1 MLLVSCCLVGQIR
14 VWDAQTGDCLT
25 VIPKPRYGL
34 SVSYGP
40 TSPYPCAPIFLP
52 AAGLSFVPPPRLR
65 RDSSGIFDYQECWDP
80 SPDGKNGLEDS
91 FESSHQLKR
100 LLGPPQPP
108 LFCDQPDLTSLIDTN
123 FSEHAKAA
131 ESEPRLRAVGTRHKD
146 LGYDFSSLVG
156 KVYEEHGSSSCRN
169 MNFPG
174 LSAPHGPAGFCGSSG
189 RSPGCG
195 SDEGG
200 CGSRRRSLGDRSLGD
215 EACAGCDQSSLLP
228 SWGGDLE
235 SSIWS
240 LELQGN
246 LIVAGRSNGKL
257 EVRNRDTLT
266 GNEEQGCSNR
276 EVEMSRDTVT
286 GGWR

>member
-34 SVSYGP
+34 AA
-40 TSPYPCAPIFLP
+40 SPRPQPCQHRA
-52 AAGLSFVPPPRLR
+52 LSSVPPCRLR
-65 RDSSGIFDYQECWDP
+65 RDSSGIFDYQEGWDA
-80 SPDGKNGLEDS
+80 SPDGKSGLEDS
-91 FESSHQLKR
+91 FESGHQLKR

-131 ESEPRLRAVGTRHKD
+131 ESEPRLRAVGARHKD
-146 LGYDFSSLVG
+146 SGYDFSSLVG
-156 KVYEEHGSSSCRN
+156 KVYEEHGGSSCRN

-174 LSAPHGPAGFCGSSG
+174 LSAPHGP
-189 RSPGCG
+189 
-195 SDEGG
+195 DEGG
-200 CGSRRRSLGDRSLGD
+200 CGRRRSLGDRGLGD
-215 EACAGCDQSSLLP
+215 EACAGCDKSSALP

-235 SSIWS
+235 SSVWS

-257 EVRNRDTLT
+257 EVRKGT
-266 GNEEQGCSNR
+266 Q
-276 EVEMSRDTVT
+276 
-286 GGWR
+286 

>member
-1 MLLVSCCLVGQIR
+1 MHRQATASPSSPSPGT
-14 VWDAQTGDCLT
+14 A
-25 VIPKPRYGL
+25 L
-34 SVSYGP
+34 SLFL
-40 TSPYPCAPIFLP
+40 SPSLP
-52 AAGLSFVPPPRLR
+52 VLPGAAAGRGLSFVPPSRLR
-65 RDSSGIFDYQECWDP
+65 RDSSGIFDYQEGWDP

-123 FSEHAKAA
+123 FSEHAKVA
-131 ESEPRLRAVGTRHKD
+131 ESEPRLRAVGARHKD
-146 LGYDFSSLVG
+146 SGYDFSSLVG

-174 LSAPHGPAGFCGSSG
+174 LSAPHGPAGLCGSSG
-189 RSPGCG
+189 RSPPCG
-195 SDEGG
+195 SDESG
-200 CGSRRRSLGDRSLGD
+200 CGGRRRSLGDRTLGD
-215 EACAGCDQSSLLP
+215 EACAGCDTSSALP

-257 EVRNRDTLT
+257 EVRNRDTAM
-266 GNEEQGCSNR
+266 GR
-276 EVEMSRDTVT
+276 
-286 GGWR
+286 WR